1 MILTCLSSLISW
13 SLPTKILH
21 YSERSSQTPMVEEL
35 PTTWMIMLLRF
46 SLVFEFHKSCHH
58 FRQLLHSLYLI
69 SRPSLKDCLVPP
81 VFFLTRSR
89 LPLQDRNLS
98 CWFMYKICDTTSF
111 LCMEAVMLPL
121 LFLWGGVCVYLYHIN
136 FECDGIS
143 ADEIKELSFHLADW
157 KSYNNKQYLCGYGYI
172 CLHVDKPHPPVS
184 LGSRLTRYWKIGKTM

>member
-1 MILTCLSSLISW
+1 
-13 SLPTKILH
+13 
-21 YSERSSQTPMVEEL
+21 MVEEL

-58 FRQLLHSLYLI
+58 FRQLLHSMYLI

-89 LPLQDRNLS
+89 LPLQDQNLS

-111 LCMEAVMLPL
+111 LCMEAVMSCHCC
-121 LFLWGGVCVYLYHIN
+121 FYGVAYACICTILILSVMVSQLMKSKSEVFMYLTEKVILTNSISVY
-136 FECDGIS
+136 
-143 ADEIKELSFHLADW
+143 
-157 KSYNNKQYLCGYGYI
+157 QGYGCI

-184 LGSRLTRYWKIGKTM
+184 LGSRLTRY